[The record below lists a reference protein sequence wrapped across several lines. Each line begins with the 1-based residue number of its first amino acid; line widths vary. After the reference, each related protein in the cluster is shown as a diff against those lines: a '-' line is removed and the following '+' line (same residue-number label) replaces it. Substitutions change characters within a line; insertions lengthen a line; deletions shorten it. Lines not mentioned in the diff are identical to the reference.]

1 MLQELLAS
9 PAWLHMYLVSG
20 RNLTCLEPLLLQQL
34 AIRTWAPHALDPAPP
49 LAADAAM
56 PPDLATAAA
65 ADVQLQSMLEL
76 REELVKYRS
85 PRRPINDC
93 TFLNIKAAVTKSPD
107 PAGKLA
113 AVKATLAAD
122 FSATARY
129 ELPWA

>member
-1 MLQELLAS
+1 
-9 PAWLHMYLVSG
+9 MYLSG

-85 PRRPINDC
+85 PRKPINDC
-93 TFLNIKAAVTKSPD
+93 TFLNIKAAVMKSPD